1 VKVPFLPSESGF
13 PQLLQ
18 IFEAESSNA
27 ILSASHR
34 QMKSHWVM
42 VPGPAEL
49 LGIRHLEHVS
59 VWGATISLKFANLL
73 DYTRD
78 GFHISVTFKD

>member
-1 VKVPFLPSESGF
+1 MNWVKVPFLPSLRGF

-18 IFEAESSNA
+18 IFEAESSTA

-49 LGIRHLEHVS
+49 LGIRHLEQ
-59 VWGATISLKFANLL
+59 
-73 DYTRD
+73 
-78 GFHISVTFKD
+78 ISV